1 MLLSNIRWKDLLDA
15 LLRLEWSRRNIKT
28 SSPNRCSGIF
38 LVESIEGWSKKQDKT
53 SKQTSD
59 HQTNQSGRSKQSLHE
74 SHGEARGERD
84 VIRLRNLTEDKRAF
98 RRMLTSADRTGM
110 LRKQIALECLWVEC
124 TLKRSNTNT
133 EPFKRDYFMRHSV
146 RFTNIEMLMIENAFC
161 KHPWISDNISRD
173 QKQLDDSDRLGRIG
187 NLNTAILLKWKGFKK
202 SCLE

>member
-1 MLLSNIRWKDLLDA
+1 MDNFLLFPPIFWKVVRWGSGSFEFYLLVCVISPCGAIQGMLLSNIRWKDLLDA

-84 VIRLRNLTEDKRAF
+84 VIRLRNPTEDKRAF
-98 RRMLTSADRTGM
+98 RVLTFSLSLSLSKAGRREPWERGCAWKSQKILWGRVVMERKPPQRM
-110 LRKQIALECLWVEC
+110 C
-124 TLKRSNTNT
+124 
-133 EPFKRDYFMRHSV
+133 
-146 RFTNIEMLMIENAFC
+146 
-161 KHPWISDNISRD
+161 
-173 QKQLDDSDRLGRIG
+173 
-187 NLNTAILLKWKGFKK
+187 
-202 SCLE
+202 